1 MRGYSSLENDEA
13 IAQTLQDEE
22 GSERFHDWGEHSYT
36 DTWGPDYD
44 ASSTYEYDSEQES
57 DSGGVPEIS
66 DDFAVFDGE
75 VGRRLNNMDSIPHV
89 PRINGEIPTLDDA
102 SAAHQRLL
110 NRYELN
116 QLIIVRKL
124 ICMSIFKD
132 GDKNEMCSNDVS

>member
-1 MRGYSSLENDEA
+1 MNEIYPFLIYIS
-13 IAQTLQDEE
+13 
-22 GSERFHDWGEHSYT
+22 

-110 NRYELN
+110 NRLKLYELTE
-116 QLIIVRKL
+116 LKV
-124 ICMSIFKD
+124 D
-132 GDKNEMCSNDVS
+132 GDGNCQFRAFSDQLYRTPIHHKSVRNDIVNQVSYLVSHN